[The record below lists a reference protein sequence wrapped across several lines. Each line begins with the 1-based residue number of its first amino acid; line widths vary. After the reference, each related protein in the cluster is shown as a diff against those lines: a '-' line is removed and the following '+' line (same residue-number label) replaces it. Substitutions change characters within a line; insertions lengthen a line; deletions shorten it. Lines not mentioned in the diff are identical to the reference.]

1 MENAETPAREW
12 REDPKRDQTWQHLS
26 HGVITGRISFA
37 DGQWYWAAYDDGMWT
52 YDAGVAETQDQAKQ
66 AVEIATTQG

>member
-1 MENAETPAREW
+1 MELTETPAREW
-12 REDPKRDQTWQHLS
+12 RDDPKRDQTWQHVS

-37 DGQWYWAAYDDGMWT
+37 GGQWHWAAYDGMWT
-52 YDAGVAETQDQAKQ
+52 AAAGVAETKEQAKQ

>member
-1 MENAETPAREW
+1 MELTETPAREW
-12 REDPKRDQTWQHLS
+12 RDDPKRDQTWQHVS

-37 DGQWYWAAYDDGMWT
+37 GGKWHWAAYDGMWT
-52 YDAGVAETQDQAKQ
+52 AAAGVAETLDQAKQ